1 MLFICD
7 LEANKVEKSLETQIS
22 NDVYATLI
30 CVFINIYKGYIKKTQ
45 IDRSACAA
53 SICVFG
59 LLLQEM
65 AKKSQITGSAL

>member
-7 LEANKVEKSLETQIS
+7 LEANKVEKSLEAQIS
-22 NDVYATLI
+22 NDVYAVLI

-65 AKKSQITGSAL
+65 A

>member
-7 LEANKVEKSLETQIS
+7 LEVCKVVKSSEIQIS
-22 NDVYATLI
+22 NDVYAVLI

-53 SICVFG
+53 SICAFG
-59 LLLQEM
+59 LL
-65 AKKSQITGSAL
+65 